1 LISRSIGL
9 SSFAP
14 LTGEQFAAALELVS
28 DRSEGDDFARSGL
41 RLLGSDRVLTQFGK
55 APRGSVLTSSIISV
69 LRRKALRQK
78 LRGLGGIQS

>member
-1 LISRSIGL
+1 L
-9 SSFAP
+9 SSSAP

-55 APRGSVLTSSIISV
+55 APRGSVLRGPSSAV
-69 LRRKALRQK
+69 EPLRSLAAGK
-78 LRGLGGIQS
+78 LSDIEF